1 MIKRIYVLTYYSNDY
16 IIRFTI
22 IHMKKRCPMVE
33 IMYRKMYT
41 QLFNAVTNALERMA
55 DAEYIDAE
63 AILKKAQCE
72 TEQTF
77 LLWEEHRE

>member
-1 MIKRIYVLTYYSNDY
+1 
-16 IIRFTI
+16 
-22 IHMKKRCPMVE
+22 MKELV
-33 IMYRKMYT
+33 YRKMYT
-41 QLFNAVTNALERMA
+41 QLFNAVTDALDRMA

-77 LLWEEHRE
+77 VLWEENQE

>member
-1 MIKRIYVLTYYSNDY
+1 
-16 IIRFTI
+16 
-22 IHMKKRCPMVE
+22 MVE

-55 DAEYIDAE
+55 DAEYI
-63 AILKKAQCE
+63 
-72 TEQTF
+72 EQTF

>member
-1 MIKRIYVLTYYSNDY
+1 
-16 IIRFTI
+16 
-22 IHMKKRCPMVE
+22 MVE

-41 QLFNAVTNALERMA
+41 QLFNAVTDALDRMA

-63 AILKKAQCE
+63 AILKKAQYE
-72 TEQTF
+72 TEETF